1 MSDYDRSKFYGKKKF
16 PNRESNNFGSR
27 FFNSKTST
35 TKESDKV
42 DDKPKSIKK
51 TTILAREHHAE
62 ERSVSPKPVIRES
75 DSTPSI
81 AISASLHSE
90 SSKQHLAKKIVKCV
104 KLLDDGVICP
114 ENVQDYLQENDDY
127 LVVGIV
133 GMQGVG
139 KSTILN
145 LLAHNSISNDLKRS
159 IFKYSEDS
167 KENVPEFDV
176 TVNESDCKIKVD
188 NVIFKPQGAA
198 DIASNSNGTSGID
211 FFITQNRII
220 FLDCQPFSSVAVLDD
235 FIRSEAKVSSMV
247 NDFLPLENS
256 GEIQGLQMTALLM
269 SICHVLILAQDWFFD
284 SNVIRFLQT
293 AEMLKPTISNP
304 EDELVDHFPHLII
317 IQNKAQMEDFS
328 PKKFKQMQQMYR
340 TLFNKSKMH
349 LESGMGL
356 GSGRIMNSL
365 SPNNCGDPI
374 NLFLIPEYNEK
385 TDEVYKGHPSLE
397 DLVKKLRSNI
407 LGATK
412 YHLNNTSEKHWL
424 VYCSKVWDHVK
435 KSNFFVEYTK
445 LMP

>member
-1 MSDYDRSKFYGKKKF
+1 MSDYDRSKFYGKK
-16 PNRESNNFGSR
+16 NR

-35 TKESDKV
+35 VKEIDKV
-42 DDKPKSIKK
+42 EDKPKGIKK
-51 TTILAREHHAE
+51 TTILAREHHVE
-62 ERSVSPKPVIRES
+62 DRSVSPKPLVRES
-75 DSTPSI
+75 ESTSSITISTAQHSDS
-81 AISASLHSE
+81 L
-90 SSKQHLAKKIVKCV
+90 KQQLPKKIVKCV
-104 KLLDDGVICP
+104 KLLDDGLICT

-133 GMQGVG
+133 GTQGVG

-145 LLAHNSISNDLKRS
+145 LLAHDSITNDLKKS
-159 IFKYSEDS
+159 IFKYSQES
-167 KENVPEFDV
+167 KDNIPDFEISP
-176 TVNESDCKIKVD
+176 NESDQNVKVD
-188 NVIFKPQGAA
+188 NVIFKPQSTS
-198 DIASNSNGTSGID
+198 DIISNSNGTNGID
-211 FFITQNRII
+211 FFITHNRIM
-220 FLDCQPFSSVAVLDD
+220 FLDCQPFSSVAVLDE

-256 GEIQGLQMTALLM
+256 GEIQGLQMTAFLM
-269 SICHVLILAQDWFFD
+269 SICHVLILAQDWFLD

-328 PKKFKQMQQMYR
+328 PKKFQQMQQIYK
-340 TLFNKSKMH
+340 TLFNKTKMH
-349 LESGMGL
+349 IESGMGL

-365 SPNNCGDPI
+365 SPDNCGDPI

-385 TDEVYKGHPSLE
+385 TEELYKSHPSLE
-397 DLVKKLRSNI
+397 DLIRKLRSNI